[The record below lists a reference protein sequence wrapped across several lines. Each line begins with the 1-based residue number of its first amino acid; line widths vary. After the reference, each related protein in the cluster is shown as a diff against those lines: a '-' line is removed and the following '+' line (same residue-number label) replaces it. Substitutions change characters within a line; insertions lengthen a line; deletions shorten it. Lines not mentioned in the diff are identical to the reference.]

1 MRRMKESNHG
11 EDSKNGLGVCAE
23 MKEKVLILGF
33 GGHAKVL
40 LDILFSLP
48 VEILG
53 FADKDPNKKG
63 TSLYNIPVLGDD
75 SYVFT
80 LDPEQVFLVNGIGSV
95 KASPLRE
102 MIYKKFINKGYSF
115 YSVISPFSYISSFV
129 SMGAGVQVIA
139 GAIVQ
144 PGASV
149 GENTIINT
157 KASVDHDCTIGS
169 HVHIA
174 PGATLS
180 GGVRVGDGAHIGS
193 GATLIQGVTVG
204 VGATVAAGSVVIRNV
219 PANTLVCGVPARE
232 NGKK

>member
-1 MRRMKESNHG
+1 MRRTKESNHG

-23 MKEKVLILGF
+23 MKKKVLILGF

-63 TSLYNIPVLGDD
+63 ASLYNIPVLGDD

-102 MIYKKFINKGYSF
+102 ILYTQYINQGYRF
-115 YSVISPFSYISSFV
+115 YSVISSASYISSFAD
-129 SMGAGVQVIA
+129 MGEGVQVMA
-139 GAIVQ
+139 GAIIQ
-144 PGASV
+144 PGTSV

-157 KASVDHDCTIGS
+157 KASVDHDCIIGN

-180 GGVRVGDGAHIGS
+180 GGVCVGDGAHIGS
-193 GATLIQGVTVG
+193 GSTLIQGIA
-204 VGATVAAGSVVIRNV
+204 VGAGSTVAAGAVVIKDV